1 MLSVAESAF
10 PIRRWS
16 QALNLIR
23 AFLCEAYVHKCLLDQ
38 THSITQSTYTVNSCI
53 TLLHLDL
60 HFR

>member
-38 THSITQSTYTVNSCI
+38 TQSTYTVNSCI